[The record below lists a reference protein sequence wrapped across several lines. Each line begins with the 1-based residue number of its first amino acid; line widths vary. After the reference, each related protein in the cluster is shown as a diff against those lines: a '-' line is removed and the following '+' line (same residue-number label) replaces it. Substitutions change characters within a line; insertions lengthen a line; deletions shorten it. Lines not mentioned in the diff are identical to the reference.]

1 MKIVVL
7 ANDIQ
12 KSELLQQGQSAT
24 AHLFFAASPADA
36 ALHPDA
42 DACIDLLFQHDP
54 VYINQLI
61 STRIPLIIVNDVLHS
76 LSGMPAHVARI
87 NAWPGFLQKS
97 VIEVACADT
106 ASLEK
111 VITVFTVF
119 NKKAIGVA
127 DIPGLLT
134 ARVIATVINEA
145 YLGLQEELSTP
156 EEIDTAMKLGTN
168 YPFGPFEWSQKI
180 GLPNLASLL
189 TLLARENS
197 RYTPAPLLLKKA
209 GEIWH

>member
-7 ANDIQ
+7 ANHIQ
-12 KSELLQQGQSAT
+12 KGELLQQGQLA
-24 AHLFFAASPADA
+24 AADVFFVASPAEA

-54 VYINQLI
+54 GYINELA

-76 LSGMPAHVARI
+76 LSAMPAHFARI
-87 NAWPGFLQKS
+87 NAWPGFLQKP
-97 VIEVACADT
+97 VIEVACADK
-106 ASLEK
+106 ASGEK
-111 VITVFTVF
+111 VITIFTVF
-119 NKKAIGVA
+119 NKKASMVA

-145 YLGLQEELSTP
+145 YLGLEEELSTP

-168 YPFGPFEWSQKI
+168 YPFGPFEWSEKI

-189 TLLARENS
+189 ILLAQENS
-197 RYTPAPLLLKKA
+197 RYAPAPLLLKKA
-209 GEIWH
+209 GQTWH